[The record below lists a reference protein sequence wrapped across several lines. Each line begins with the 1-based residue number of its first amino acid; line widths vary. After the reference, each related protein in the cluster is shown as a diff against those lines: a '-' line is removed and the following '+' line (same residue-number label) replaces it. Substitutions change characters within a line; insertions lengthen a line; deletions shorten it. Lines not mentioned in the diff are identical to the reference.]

1 MLLLFEIRIIL
12 FNSILLLQYLREV
25 GYKTHAVGKWH
36 LGYFKKEYTPTYRGF
51 DSHFGY
57 WNGLQDYYT
66 HITQEPVNIFKINLL
81 NLYIVHYV
89 INKLTR

>member
-1 MLLLFEIRIIL
+1 MRHIDMCNCYFYSNKKFYLIQYYF
-12 FNSILLLQYLREV
+12 LQYLREI

-57 WNGLQDYYT
+57 WNGLQDYYS
-66 HITQEPVNIFKINLL
+66 HITQEPVNII
-81 NLYIVHYV
+81 
-89 INKLTR
+89 